1 MALGETYAG
10 IIGLIS
16 NEYDIIDKK
25 ELIQGRILNMKIQH
39 KTDKTRRNIAAVY
52 LPTNNNLNKE
62 KMQKIV
68 AKLRQENE
76 EQQNN
81 IILGDFNFIDN
92 EKDKAS
98 GLNNT
103 DKQICNIWYPFL
115 AEVDM
120 IDPFRE
126 QNPNRRIWSFIGTGK
141 AKNSR
146 IDRVYVNATNWKNV
160 INIKYTPT
168 PLVGHRILSFNIKS
182 PNEKGRGY
190 YKMNT
195 SILKDVRYK
204 KIVEETL
211 LEIEQQQI
219 EDEIKKW
226 EIFLLTVK
234 AKTILYCQDK
244 NKIKRSLKEKI
255 RNQVME
261 IEETPLDL
269 QKENISAKYNYLK
282 QKLKEIEEKEIE
294 GYKTRTKYLPTY
306 EKGEAVIAFYSNIEE
321 RKFSKNII
329 GQLAETKDGKI
340 YADNKNIMNIATKFY
355 TNLYTP
361 SKVNT
366 KTQERILGNIKC
378 KVTQEQRQTLDAPI
392 TLEEIKKAVFQMQTG
407 KSPGLDGIPIEFY
420 QEFWEIIKNLY
431 FDFIRNVRDAAFSK
445 TKNTSVIKIIY
456 KKGEIYLL
464 SNYRPISLINV
475 DVKILAKTLANRLKY
490 VLPTIIHESQTAV
503 YG

>member
-1 MALGETYAG
+1 METHHRTENEFPPEILRYKSTHQIVHSRVALGETYSG

-160 INIKYTPT
+160 INIKYIPT
-168 PLVGHRILSFNIKS
+168 PFG
-182 PNEKGRGY
+182 G
-190 YKMNT
+190 
-195 SILKDVRYK
+195 
-204 KIVEETL
+204 
-211 LEIEQQQI
+211 
-219 EDEIKKW
+219 
-226 EIFLLTVK
+226 
-234 AKTILYCQDK
+234 
-244 NKIKRSLKEKI
+244 
-255 RNQVME
+255 
-261 IEETPLDL
+261 
-269 QKENISAKYNYLK
+269 
-282 QKLKEIEEKEIE
+282 
-294 GYKTRTKYLPTY
+294 
-306 EKGEAVIAFYSNIEE
+306 
-321 RKFSKNII
+321 
-329 GQLAETKDGKI
+329 
-340 YADNKNIMNIATKFY
+340 
-355 TNLYTP
+355 
-361 SKVNT
+361 
-366 KTQERILGNIKC
+366 
-378 KVTQEQRQTLDAPI
+378 
-392 TLEEIKKAVFQMQTG
+392 
-407 KSPGLDGIPIEFY
+407 IEF
-420 QEFWEIIKNLY
+420 
-431 FDFIRNVRDAAFSK
+431 
-445 TKNTSVIKIIY
+445 
-456 KKGEIYLL
+456 
-464 SNYRPISLINV
+464 
-475 DVKILAKTLANRLKY
+475 
-490 VLPTIIHESQTAV
+490 
-503 YG
+503 